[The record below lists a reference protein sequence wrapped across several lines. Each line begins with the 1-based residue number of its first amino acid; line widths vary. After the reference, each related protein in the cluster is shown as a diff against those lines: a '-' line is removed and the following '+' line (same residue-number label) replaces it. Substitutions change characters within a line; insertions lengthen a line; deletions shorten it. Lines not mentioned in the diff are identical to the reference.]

1 MSSNYKKLYSI
12 SNRHNFSKCHS
23 FKENF
28 VNPNDIR
35 EDNIMVQQRSYNKD
49 DPNMYNQQNL
59 YPRVNPNYTYIE
71 NQQKLYPKVNPNYTY
86 IENLKEKEQ
95 NENKSEHA
103 EITYE
108 TTDHYNI
115 SSPQIFGPPLWFS
128 LHNAS
133 AHYPINPSPITS
145 ERMKNIILG
154 IPVLLPC
161 KNCSEHATAY
171 IEKNFEKLNDI
182 CSTRDNLFKFFVDF
196 HNYVNIRYNKPVMSY
211 EDAYK
216 MYSGNVKINKMSYT
230 A

>member
-1 MSSNYKKLYSI
+1 MSSTYKTLYSM
-12 SNRHNFSKCHS
+12 SNRHNFSKYHS

-28 VNPNDIR
+28 TFKPNDLK
-35 EDNIMVQQRSYNKD
+35 EDNIMVQERSYNKD
-49 DPNMYNQQNL
+49 DPNIYNQAN
-59 YPRVNPNYTYIE
+59 
-71 NQQKLYPKVNPNYTY
+71 LYPKVNPNYMFV
-86 IENLKEKEQ
+86 ENLKEKE
-95 NENKSEHA
+95 KIEHKGEHT

-108 TTDHYNI
+108 TVDHYNTT
-115 SSPQIFGPPLWFS
+115 SPEVFGPPLWFS

-171 IEKNFEKLNDI
+171 IEKHFERLDKI
-182 CSTRDNLFKFFVDF
+182 CGTRDNLFKFFVDF
-196 HNYVNIRYNKPVMSY
+196 HNYVNVRYNKPVMSY

-216 MYSGNVKINKMSYT
+216 MYLGGVKINKMSYK
-230 A
+230 

>member
-1 MSSNYKKLYSI
+1 MSSNYKSLYSI
-12 SNRHNFSKCHS
+12 SNRHNFSKYYS

-28 VNPNDIR
+28 EFKPPNLKENI
-35 EDNIMVQQRSYNKD
+35 IMVQERSYNKD
-49 DPNMYNQQNL
+49 DPNIYNQAD
-59 YPRVNPNYTYIE
+59 
-71 NQQKLYPKVNPNYTY
+71 LYPKVNPNYSY
-86 IENLKEKEQ
+86 IENLQKKEKT
-95 NENKSEHA
+95 EHEGQHT

-108 TTDHYNI
+108 TVDHYST

-145 ERMKNIILG
+145 ERMKNIIIG

-171 IEKNFEKLNDI
+171 IEKNFDRLDDI
-182 CSTRDNLFKFFVDF
+182 CSTRDKLFKFFVDF
-196 HNYVNIRYNKPVMSY
+196 HNYVNVRYNKPVMSY

-216 MYSGNVKINKMSYT
+216 MYLGGIKINKMSYK
-230 A
+230 

>member
-49 DPNMYNQQNL
+49 DPNNYNQQN
-59 YPRVNPNYTYIE
+59 
-71 NQQKLYPKVNPNYTY
+71 LYPKVNPNYTY
-86 IENLKEKEQ
+86 IENLKEKE
-95 NENKSEHA
+95 EIEHKGEHT

-115 SSPQIFGPPLWFS
+115 SSPQVFGPPLWFS

-171 IEKNFEKLNDI
+171 IEKNFDKLNDI
-182 CSTRDNLFKFFVDF
+182 CSTRDNLFKFFIDF
-196 HNYVNIRYNKPVMSY
+196 HNYVNIRYNKPVISY
-211 EDAYK
+211 ENAYK
-216 MYSGNVKINKMSYT
+216 MYLGNVKINKMSYK